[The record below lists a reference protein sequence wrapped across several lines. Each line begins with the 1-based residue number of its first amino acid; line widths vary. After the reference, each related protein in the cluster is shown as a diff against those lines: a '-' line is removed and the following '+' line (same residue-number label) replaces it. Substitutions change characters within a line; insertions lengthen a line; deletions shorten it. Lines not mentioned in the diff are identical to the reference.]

1 MSSGCHP
8 RQLGEHTK
16 PSLVHPDD
24 VTLCKPEGHDQTLI
38 DRNHYQPLGRWRP
51 SRAPVSEWRADSQL
65 ETVRHND
72 VSLPSMAIRPS
83 AVVATIRRVLLV
95 AGVAALCGVLLAGL
109 ALPVVAGLGL
119 TARES
124 ADTFAAMPADL
135 EPGPMAQTSYLYD
148 ADGQVLASFFEENRV
163 PVGLDQIAPVM
174 KDAILAIED
183 DRFYERGPIDI
194 QGTLRAFLRNVEA
207 GETQGGGSTL
217 TQQYVKQVRISQ
229 ATTPEEVAEVQA
241 SSGVEGY
248 RRKLEELRMAVQVEQ
263 ELTKDEILERY
274 LNIAFFGSRS
284 YGIEAAARTYFS
296 TSAAELTL
304 PQAALLAGIV
314 QQPVAY
320 DPTRD
325 PEAAL
330 GRRNVVLNRMA
341 ATGRITEAEAAE
353 ARQTDLGLNL
363 SATPNGCVP
372 SYAGYFCDY
381 VVHELLTMPELGETP
396 EERQAMLE
404 RGGLR
409 VETTISASAQQAAQ
423 AAVSDRVA
431 PTDSAIGS
439 LATVQPNNGYIRA
452 MANSRTYGVEGNGVS
467 SINYA
472 VDENMGGGNGI
483 QSGSTF
489 KAFVLAAA
497 IDQGIPLNTSI
508 NSPQQVN
515 LRVNSFDTC
524 EGRIRSSETWSPKN
538 STGSGTFNLRTGT
551 ERSVNT
557 FFAQLEQ
564 RTGLCAPA
572 TIAQSAGVMRADLD
586 ENGEVQPLA
595 QVPSFTLGANEVS
608 PLSMAAAYAM
618 FANRGVHCPTTS
630 VVRVTDAAGNV
641 LVDHTQ
647 PTCEQVLKP
656 EVADAVNS
664 VLQGVI
670 HNPGATGNRMRLD
683 DGRPAAGKT
692 GTTNGAIAV
701 WFVGY
706 TPQLSTAVAVADV
719 DGRLESLDGRTYNG
733 ERIREACGGC
743 IPGPIWKQM
752 MDDAL
757 EGAEEI
763 PFTAPDP
770 ETIRGVTVPVPDVRG
785 MDADAAIQTLQDAG
799 FSAAVGGE
807 VNSDLQ
813 EGLVVSTDPG
823 AGAEVVSGSNVTL
836 TVSNG
841 EPEEPTDDF
850 TVGPPVEPP
859 VFGDEDGND
868 NGNEGGGNDGWRD
881 GFLNT
886 IP

>member
-1 MSSGCHP
+1 
-8 RQLGEHTK
+8 
-16 PSLVHPDD
+16 
-24 VTLCKPEGHDQTLI
+24 
-38 DRNHYQPLGRWRP
+38 
-51 SRAPVSEWRADSQL
+51 
-65 ETVRHND
+65 
-72 VSLPSMAIRPS
+72 MAIRPS
-83 AVVATIRRVLLV
+83 AVVATVRRVLLV

-135 EPGPMAQTSYLYD
+135 EPGPMAQTSYMVD
-148 ADGQVLASFFEENRV
+148 ADGQPLATFFEENRV
-163 PVGLDQIAPVM
+163 EVGLDEISPVM

-229 ATTPEEVAEVQA
+229 ATSPEEVADVQA
-241 SSGVEGY
+241 STGVEGY

-263 ELTKDEILERY
+263 ELTKDEILQRY

-296 TSAAELTL
+296 TTAANLTL
-304 PQAALLAGIV
+304 TQAALLAGIV

-341 ATGRITEAEAAE
+341 ATGRITEQEAAE
-353 ARQTDLGLNL
+353 ARATDLGLVP

-396 EERQAMLE
+396 EERQNLLE

-409 VETTISASAQQAAQ
+409 IETTISPAAQ
-423 AAVSDRVA
+423 AAAQDAVSDRVA
-431 PTDSAIGS
+431 PTDGAIGS

-452 MANSRTYGVEGNGVS
+452 MANSRTYGVEGDGVS

-472 VDENMGGGNGI
+472 ADEVMGGGNGI

-497 IDQGIPLNTSI
+497 IEQGIPLNTSI
-508 NSPQQVN
+508 NSPQQVR
-515 LRVNSFDTC
+515 LRVNSFSTC
-524 EGRIRSSETWSPKN
+524 EGRIRSSEVWEPKN

-564 RTGLCAPA
+564 RTGLCLPA
-572 TIAQSAGVMRADLD
+572 TIAQGAGVMRADLD
-586 ENGEVQPLA
+586 EANAVQPLN

-608 PLSMAAAYAM
+608 PLSMAAGYAM

-630 VVRVTDAAGNV
+630 VVRVTDSAGNV

-647 PTCEQVLKP
+647 PTCEKVIEP
-656 EVADAVNS
+656 AVADAVNS

-670 HNPGATGNRMRLD
+670 YNSGATGNRMQLD
-683 DGRPAAGKT
+683 GDRPAAGKT
-692 GTTNGAIAV
+692 GTTNSAIAV

-719 DGRLESLDGRTYNG
+719 DGRLETLDGRTYNG

-752 MDDAL
+752 MDAAL
-757 EGAEEI
+757 DGADEI

-770 ETIRGVTVPVPDVRG
+770 QTIQGVTVRVPDVRG
-785 MDADAAIQTLQDAG
+785 MDSDAAIETLADAG
-799 FSAAVGGE
+799 FSASVSGE

-813 EGLVVSTDPG
+813 EGLVVTTDPG
-823 AGAEVVSGSNVTL
+823 AGAEVASGSNIGLVI
-836 TVSNG
+836 SNG
-841 EPEEPTDDF
+841 EAPADDDISGGPATQPPTFGGED
-850 TVGPPVEPP
+850 
-859 VFGDEDGND
+859 GDEEGDG
-868 NGNEGGGNDGWRD
+868 DGWRD
-881 GFLNT
+881 TFTLPPGEVFSPGGVL
-886 IP
+886 PGELLPAR

>member
-1 MSSGCHP
+1 
-8 RQLGEHTK
+8 
-16 PSLVHPDD
+16 
-24 VTLCKPEGHDQTLI
+24 
-38 DRNHYQPLGRWRP
+38 
-51 SRAPVSEWRADSQL
+51 
-65 ETVRHND
+65 
-72 VSLPSMAIRPS
+72 MAIRPS
-83 AVVATIRRVLLV
+83 AVVATVRRVLLV

-135 EPGPMAQTSYLYD
+135 EPGPMAQTSYMYD
-148 ADGQVLASFFEENRV
+148 ADGAQLATFFEENRV
-163 PVGLDQIAPVM
+163 EVGLDAIAPVM

-194 QGTLRAFLRNVEA
+194 QGTLRALLRNVEA

-217 TQQYVKQVRISQ
+217 TQQYVKQVRVSQ

-241 SSGVEGY
+241 STGTEGY

-263 ELTKDEILERY
+263 ELSKDEILQRY

-320 DPTRD
+320 DPTND

-341 ATGRITEAEAAE
+341 ATGRITEQEAAE

-363 SATPNGCVP
+363 SATPNGCVA

-381 VVHELLTMPELGETP
+381 VRRELLTMPELGETRQ
-396 EERQAMLE
+396 EREAMLE

-409 VETTISASAQQAAQ
+409 VETTISPSAQQAAQ

-431 PTDSAIGS
+431 PTDSVIGS

-452 MANSRTYGVEGNGVS
+452 MANSRNFGVEGDGVS
-467 SINYA
+467 NLNYA
-472 VDENMGGGNGI
+472 VDEVMGGGSGI

-489 KAFVLAAA
+489 KTFVLAAA

-515 LRVNSFDTC
+515 LRVNSFSTC
-524 EGRIRSSETWSPKN
+524 DGRIRSSETWSPKN

-564 RTGLCAPA
+564 RTGLCLPA
-572 TIAQSAGVMRADLD
+572 TIAQGAGVMRADLD
-586 ENGEVQPLA
+586 EDGAVQPLS

-608 PLSMAAAYAM
+608 PLSMAAGYAM
-618 FANRGVHCPTTS
+618 FANRGAHCPTTS
-630 VVRVTDAAGNV
+630 VARVLDSEGNV

-647 PTCEQVLKP
+647 PTCEQVVKP

-664 VLQGVI
+664 VLQGVV
-670 HNPGATGNRMRLD
+670 HNSGATGNRMRLD
-683 DGRPAAGKT
+683 DGRIAAGKT

-719 DGRLESLDGRTYNG
+719 EAPQQSLDGRTYNG
-733 ERIREACGGC
+733 ERIGEACGGC
-743 IPGPIWKQM
+743 IPGPIWKTM
-752 MDDAL
+752 MDRAL
-757 EGAEEI
+757 DGAEKVN
-763 PFTAPDP
+763 FTAPDP

-785 MDADAAIQTLQDAG
+785 MGTDEAIQTLQEAG
-799 FSAAVGGE
+799 FSASVAGE

-813 EGLVVSTDPG
+813 EGLVVSTEPG
-823 AGAEVVSGSNVTL
+823 AGAEVGSGSSIAI

-841 EPEEPTDDF
+841 EPEEPSNEPTIGIP
-850 TVGPPVEPP
+850 TEPP
-859 VFGDEDGND
+859 NFGDEDG
-868 NGNEGGGNDGWRD
+868 EGGGEDGWRD
-881 GFLNT
+881 GFSPGELLPGELLPAN
-886 IP
+886 

>member
-1 MSSGCHP
+1 
-8 RQLGEHTK
+8 
-16 PSLVHPDD
+16 
-24 VTLCKPEGHDQTLI
+24 
-38 DRNHYQPLGRWRP
+38 
-51 SRAPVSEWRADSQL
+51 
-65 ETVRHND
+65 
-72 VSLPSMAIRPS
+72 MAIRPS
-83 AVVATIRRVLLV
+83 AVVATVRRVLLV

-124 ADTFAAMPADL
+124 ADTFAELPADL

-148 ADGQVLASFFEENRV
+148 ANGQQLATFFQENRIE
-163 PVGLDQIAPVM
+163 VGLDAIAPVM

-217 TQQYVKQVRISQ
+217 TQQYVKQVRVSQ
-229 ATTPEEVAEVQA
+229 ATSPDEVQDVLA
-241 SSGVEGY
+241 STGTEGY

-263 ELTKDEILERY
+263 ELSKDEILQRY
-274 LNIAFFGSRS
+274 LNIAYFGSGA
-284 YGIEAAARTYFS
+284 YGVEAAARTYFS

-304 PQAALLAGIV
+304 QQASLLAGIV
-314 QQPVAY
+314 QRPDAY
-320 DPTRD
+320 DPTKD

-341 ATGRITEAEAAE
+341 ATGRITEQLAAE
-353 ARQTDLGLNL
+353 ARQTELGLNPTP
-363 SATPNGCVP
+363 TPNGCVNA
-372 SYAGYFCDY
+372 YAGYFCDY
-381 VVHELLTMPELGETP
+381 VRRELLTMPELGETRADR
-396 EERQAMLE
+396 EAMLL

-409 VETTISASAQQAAQ
+409 VETTISRASQQAAQ

-431 PTDSAIGS
+431 PRDSVIGS

-452 MANSRTYGVEGNGVS
+452 MANSRDYGVEGEGVS
-467 SINYA
+467 NLNYA
-472 VDENMGGGNGI
+472 VDQSMGGGAGI

-497 IDQGIPLNTSI
+497 ISQGIPLNTSI
-508 NSPQQVN
+508 NAPQQVN
-515 LRVNSFDTC
+515 LRVNSFSTC
-524 EGRIRSSETWSPKN
+524 DGRIRSSETWSPKN
-538 STGSGTFNLRTGT
+538 STGSGSFNLRTGT

-564 RTGLCAPA
+564 RTGLCEPA
-572 TIAQSAGVMRADLD
+572 TIAQGAGVMRADLD
-586 ENGEVQPLA
+586 EDGQIQPLR

-608 PLSMAAAYAM
+608 PLSMAAGYAM
-618 FANRGVHCPTTS
+618 FANRGLHCPTTS

-647 PTCEQVLKP
+647 PTCEKVVEP
-656 EVADAVNS
+656 AVADAVNS

-670 HNPGATGNRMRLD
+670 DNPGATGNRMRLD

-719 DGRLESLDGRTYNG
+719 EAPQESLDGRTYNG
-733 ERIREACGGC
+733 ERIGEACGGC

-752 MDDAL
+752 MDQAHD
-757 EGAEEI
+757 GAEEVA
-763 PFTAPDP
+763 FTAPDP
-770 ETIRGVTVPVPDVRG
+770 ETIRGITVAVPDVRG
-785 MDADAAIQTLQDAG
+785 MSSEDAIRTLEDAG
-799 FSAAVGGE
+799 FGAAVAGE

-813 EGLVVSTDPG
+813 EGLVVNTDPG
-823 AGAEVVSGSNVTL
+823 AGAEVASGSNISL

-850 TVGPPVEPP
+850 TVGPPLEEPP
-859 VFGDEDGND
+859 VFGNEEGDE
-868 NGNEGGGNDGWRD
+868 EGGGEDGWRD
-881 GFLNT
+881 GFSPGAVL
-886 IP
+886 PGEVLPAR

>member
-1 MSSGCHP
+1 
-8 RQLGEHTK
+8 
-16 PSLVHPDD
+16 
-24 VTLCKPEGHDQTLI
+24 
-38 DRNHYQPLGRWRP
+38 
-51 SRAPVSEWRADSQL
+51 
-65 ETVRHND
+65 
-72 VSLPSMAIRPS
+72 MAIRPS

-95 AGVAALCGVLLAGL
+95 AGVAALCGVLFAGL

-124 ADTFAAMPADL
+124 ADTFADLPADL
-135 EPGPMAQTSYLYD
+135 EPGPMAQTSYLFD
-148 ADGQVLASFFEENRV
+148 AESDRLATFYEENRI
-163 PVGLDQIAPVM
+163 PVGLDAIAPVM

-183 DRFYERGPIDI
+183 DRFYDRGPIDI

-207 GETQGGGSTL
+207 GATQGGGSTL

-229 ATTPEEVAEVQA
+229 ATTPEEVQEVQA

-263 ELTKDEILERY
+263 ELSKDEILERY
-274 LNIAFFGSRS
+274 LNIAYFGSGA
-284 YGIEAAARTYFS
+284 YGVEAAARTYFS

-304 PQAALLAGIV
+304 TQAALLAGVV
-314 QQPVAY
+314 QQPNAY
-320 DPTRD
+320 DPTND

-341 ATGRITEAEAAE
+341 ATGRSTEQEAAE
-353 ARQTDLGLNL
+353 ARRTDLGLNPTP
-363 SATPNGCVP
+363 TPNGCVN

-381 VVHELLTMPELGETP
+381 VRRELLTMPELGETR
-396 EERQAMLE
+396 EAREAMLL

-409 VETTISASAQQAAQ
+409 IETTISPTAQQAAQ
-423 AAVSDRVA
+423 EAVSERVA
-431 PTDSAIGS
+431 PTDSVIGS

-452 MANSRTYGVEGNGVS
+452 MANSRTYGVEGDGVS
-467 SINYA
+467 NINYA
-472 VDENMGGGNGI
+472 VDENMGGGAGI

-489 KAFVLAAA
+489 KTFVLAAA

-515 LRVNSFDTC
+515 LRVNSFEDC
-524 EGRIRSSETWSPKN
+524 DGRIRSTETWSPRN
-538 STGSGTFNLRTGT
+538 STGSGSFNLRTGT

-572 TIAQSAGVMRADLD
+572 TIAQGAGVMRADLD
-586 ENGEVQPLA
+586 ENGEVQPLR

-608 PLSMAAAYAM
+608 PLAMAAGYAM

-630 VVRVTDAAGNV
+630 IARVLDAAGNV

-647 PTCEQVLKP
+647 PTCEKVVEP
-656 EVADAVNS
+656 AVADAVNS

-670 HNPGATGNRMRLD
+670 DNPGATGNRMRLD
-683 DGRPAAGKT
+683 GGRPAAGKT
-692 GTTNGAIAV
+692 GTTNDAIAV

-719 DGRLESLDGRTYNG
+719 EAPQESLHNRTYNG
-733 ERIREACGGC
+733 ERIRDACGGC
-743 IPGPIWKQM
+743 IPGPVWKQM
-752 MDDAL
+752 MDQAHD
-757 EGAEEI
+757 GAEEVS
-763 PFTAPDP
+763 FTAPDP
-770 ETIRGVTVPVPDVRG
+770 ETIRGVTVAVPDVRG
-785 MDADAAIQTLQDAG
+785 MTSEDAISTLEGAG
-799 FSAAVGGE
+799 FGAAVAGE

-823 AGAEVVSGSNVTL
+823 AGAEVASGSNVSL

-841 EPEEPTDDF
+841 QPEEPTDDF
-850 TVGPPVEPP
+850 TVGPPTEPP
-859 VFGDEDGND
+859 VFGDENGDGD
-868 NGNEGGGNDGWRD
+868 EDGGGEDGWRE
-881 GFLNT
+881 GFVPGEVLEGEVL
-886 IP
+886 PAR